1 MKKKLLTAFAVCSLG
16 ITVAQNGTFSGG
28 FESNTQWYQDD
39 NGLGTTAPQDQL
51 RSNNYFKLKYSY
63 GKFTAGAQYEM
74 YQPSPLLGY
83 FPRYEDNAIATYFAN
98 FRHKGLDITAGN
110 FYDQFG
116 SGLIYRSWEDHTC
129 RCR

>member
-1 MKKKLLTAFAVCSLG
+1 MKKILMTAIAVCSLS
-16 ITVAQNGTFSGG
+16 ITEAQDGSFSGG

-39 NGLGTTAPQDQL
+39 NGLDEDGDGIGTLAPQDQL
-51 RSNNYFKLKYSY
+51 RSNNYFKLNYSN

-83 FPRYEDNAIATYFAN
+83 FPEYADNGIATHFAN
-98 FRHKGLDITAGN
+98 FRHQGLDITAGN

-116 SGLIYRSWEDHTC
+116 SGLIYRLY
-129 RCR
+129 